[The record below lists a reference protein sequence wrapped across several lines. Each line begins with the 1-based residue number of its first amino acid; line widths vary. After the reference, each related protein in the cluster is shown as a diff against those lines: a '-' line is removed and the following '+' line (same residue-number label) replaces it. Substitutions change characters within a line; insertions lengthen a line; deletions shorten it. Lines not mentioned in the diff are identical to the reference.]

1 MEELILRLPDLE
13 RLGGDMLEHPYWY
26 LGRSAGFI
34 AYALLWGSV
43 VLGLAVSSRV
53 FDGMLGRPWVFEL
66 HRFLSVFVLIA
77 IVFHALI
84 MLPDPYAGFT
94 VKDLL
99 VPLASDYRTGP
110 MALGIV
116 SLYGLALVTGSFYV
130 TKVIGQK
137 TWRSVHYSTFGLC
150 VLSTVHGIWTGTD
163 SDSYGAQVMYLGA
176 GVSVLFFTFYR
187 VLALKSARKEQ
198 KRQPAARPAPAPKG
212 APLAALSPTAEAP
225 RQAQGALPVGAV
237 LQPAPVLDDWAPQ

>member
-1 MEELILRLPDLE
+1 MDQLILNLPDIE
-13 RLGGDMLEHPYWY
+13 RLGADMLEHPYWY

-34 AYALLWGSV
+34 AFALLWSSV
-43 VLGLAVSSRV
+43 TLGLAVSSRI
-53 FDGMLGRPWVFEL
+53 FDGVLGRPWVFEL

-94 VKDLL
+94 VSDLL
-99 VPLASDYRTGP
+99 VPMASDYKTGP

-130 TKVIGQK
+130 TKLIGQK
-137 TWRSVHYSTFGLC
+137 TWRTVHYSTFGLF
-150 VLSTVHGIWTGTD
+150 VMATVHGVWLG
-163 SDSYGAQVMYLGA
+163 SDSGRYAIQLMYLGA

-187 VLALKSARKEQ
+187 VLALKNARKEQ
-198 KRQPAARPAPAPKG
+198 KRQPAPRPAPAAIAEPRVDVG
-212 APLAALSPTAEAP
+212 RQSPSPRTVAALVQAAAAMEDWP
-225 RQAQGALPVGAV
+225 RR
-237 LQPAPVLDDWAPQ
+237 